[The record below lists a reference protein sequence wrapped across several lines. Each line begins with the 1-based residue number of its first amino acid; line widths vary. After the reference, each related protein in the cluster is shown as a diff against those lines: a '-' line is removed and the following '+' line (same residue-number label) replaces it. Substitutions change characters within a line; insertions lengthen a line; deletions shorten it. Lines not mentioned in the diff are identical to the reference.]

1 MWLIA
6 MWQWGKQVSHEMEQK
21 EMVMFVCSQLP
32 KQKHIMPK
40 KSSSEVQSTKDLVLG
55 EINQRPPTKFHQTN
69 KESYNMLFSLAPVS

>member
-40 KSSSEVQSTKDLVLG
+40 KSSSEV
-55 EINQRPPTKFHQTN
+55 
-69 KESYNMLFSLAPVS
+69 